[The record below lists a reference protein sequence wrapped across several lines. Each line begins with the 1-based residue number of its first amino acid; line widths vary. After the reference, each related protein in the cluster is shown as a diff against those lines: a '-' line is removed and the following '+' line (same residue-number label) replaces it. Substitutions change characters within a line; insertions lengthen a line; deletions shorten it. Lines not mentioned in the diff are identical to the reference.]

1 MALEKV
7 GQKINWCW
15 RLVATGFSFTLFGV
29 GGLIVPLYAVPW
41 LLMTRA
47 GEVRER
53 RARWLVHIHF
63 RFFINMMRA
72 LGIMTYSLQG
82 LERLKAP
89 GQLILANH
97 PSLVDVVLLIGLLPR
112 ADCVVKGGLLRN
124 PFMRT
129 VIKLAGY
136 IANDNPE
143 QVLQDARAS
152 LARGNSLIIFPE
164 GTRTVPGQRLKLQR
178 GAANV
183 ALRLNLPIRP
193 VVIVVTPP
201 TLTKYVPWYKIPPT
215 GPFHMALAVKP
226 QLAPGE
232 LEMQADIPASL
243 AARQLTKRLEQY
255 FTEELTHYAGARART

>member
-1 MALEKV
+1 MKRKL
-7 GQKINWCW
+7 NWCW
-15 RLVATGFSFTLFGV
+15 RLLATGFSFSVFGI

-41 LLMTRA
+41 LLLTA
-47 GEVRER
+47 GGPTRER
-53 RARWLVHIHF
+53 RARWLVHTHF

-72 LGIMTYSLQG
+72 LGIMTYELKG
-82 LERLKAP
+82 LERLRAP

-97 PSLVDVVLLIGLLPR
+97 PSLVDVVLLIGLLPQ

-143 QVLQDARAS
+143 QVLNDARAS
-152 LARGNSLIIFPE
+152 LSRGNSLIIFPE
-164 GTRTVPGQRLKLQR
+164 GTRSVPGQSLRLQR

-183 ALRLNLPIRP
+183 AVRLQLPIRP
-193 VVIVVTPP
+193 VVITVTPP
-201 TLTKYVPWYKIPPT
+201 TLTKHVPWYHIPPQ
-215 GPFHMALAVKP
+215 GPFHMSLRVMP
-226 QLAPGE
+226 ELAPGDFE
-232 LEMQADIPASL
+232 LQQDVPASL
-243 AARQLTKRLEQY
+243 AARYLTKKLEHY